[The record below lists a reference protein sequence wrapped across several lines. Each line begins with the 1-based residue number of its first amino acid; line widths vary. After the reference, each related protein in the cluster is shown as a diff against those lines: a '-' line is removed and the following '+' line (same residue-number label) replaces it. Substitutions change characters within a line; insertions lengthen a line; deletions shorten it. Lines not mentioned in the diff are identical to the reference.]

1 MHLHC
6 GQDLF
11 IINDKLKIEC
21 LFVNKGGCRMDLFWR
36 IAEEKIQKAYQD
48 GEFRNLKGMGEPLKL
63 KDDSGIPEALRMAYH
78 ILENAGFSLEE
89 AELKKEIMTIEDLMK
104 NCLNDE
110 ERKQFQQDLS
120 KKVLQYNSLLAK
132 KRIRTNSSVF
142 KDYQRKIEDQLLK

>member
-1 MHLHC
+1 
-6 GQDLF
+6 
-11 IINDKLKIEC
+11 
-21 LFVNKGGCRMDLFWR
+21 MDLFWH

-48 GEFRNLKGMGEPLKL
+48 GEFRNLKGMGKPLKL
-63 KDDSGIPEALRMAYH
+63 KDDSGIPEELRMAYH
-78 ILENAGFSLEE
+78 ILENAGFSPEE
-89 AELKKEIMTIEDLMK
+89 AELKKEIMTTQDLMK

-142 KDYQRKIEDQLLK
+142 KNYQGKIEDRLLK